1 MVPWKSSGTPIYPG
15 YLASIAEPRVFGT
28 SPFRGKGM
36 GGGNPLGMR
45 GYGGCSCAPGG
56 GACGCSGVGAY
67 DPGRAV
73 YAKRAGM
80 RGLGQTASLDQI
92 ISNAF
97 SWLGGVVQSNL
108 PPSAAVPPQ
117 YGSAG
122 AIGTQIMQWAPYLL
136 IGYLAY
142 KVIK

>member
-1 MVPWKSSGTPIYPG
+1 MIPAKSSGTPIYSG
-15 YLASIAEPRVFGT
+15 YVASLTEPRPFGT
-28 SPFRGKGM
+28 SPFRGF
-36 GGGNPLGMR
+36 GGGNALGLR
-45 GYGGCSCAPGG
+45 GYGGCSCAPG

-73 YAKRAGM
+73 FAKRPGM
-80 RGLGQTASLDQI
+80 KGLGQNASLDQI

-122 AIGTQIMQWAPYLL
+122 AIGTQLMQWAPYIV

>member
-1 MVPWKSSGTPIYPG
+1 MIPAKSSGTPIYPG
-15 YLASIAEPRVFGT
+15 LVAKLSEPRVFGT
-28 SPFRGKGM
+28 SPFRTLS
-36 GGGNPLGMR
+36 GGNALGLR

-56 GACGCSGVGAY
+56 GACGCSGMGAY

-73 YAKRAGM
+73 YARRPGM
-80 RGLGQTASLDQI
+80 SGLGQSASLDQI

-97 SWLGGVVQSNL
+97 SWLGGMVQSNL
-108 PPSAAVPPQ
+108 PASAAVPPQ

-122 AIGTQIMQWAPYLL
+122 AIGTQIMQWAPYIL